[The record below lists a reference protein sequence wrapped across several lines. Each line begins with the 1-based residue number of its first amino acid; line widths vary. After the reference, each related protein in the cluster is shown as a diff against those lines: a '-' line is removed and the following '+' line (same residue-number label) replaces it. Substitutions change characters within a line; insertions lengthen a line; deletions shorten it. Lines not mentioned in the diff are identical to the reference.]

1 MDSAKS
7 NRAPYGAV
15 KEACALADGS
25 GLTAMDVSRRTGFP
39 VHSIRSC
46 ARDYGFTL
54 RAVRRPQ
61 GSVKAL
67 VQAAYAQG
75 MTIPQLA
82 ETSGINPHTLYS
94 VRRRLGLTPCKP
106 RHASRR
112 P

>member
-1 MDSAKS
+1 MPK
-7 NRAPYGAV
+7 RAPYGAI
-15 KEACALADGS
+15 KEACAMADGI
-25 GLTAMDVSRRTGFP
+25 GITAADLARKFGYS

-46 ARDYGFTL
+46 CRDYGFTL
-54 RAVRRPQ
+54 LPERREQ

-67 VQAAYAQG
+67 VQEAHAQG

-82 ETSGINPHTLYS
+82 ETSGVSKYTLYTAA
-94 VRRRLGLTPCKP
+94 RRLGLTLCKA

>member
-1 MDSAKS
+1 MTTSRK
-7 NRAPYGAV
+7 RAPYGAV
-15 KEACALADGS
+15 KDACAQADGT
-25 GLTAMDVSRRTGFP
+25 GVTATEVAKATGFP

-46 ARDYGFTL
+46 CRDYGFSL

-67 VQAAYAQG
+67 VQEAHEQG
-75 MTIPQLA
+75 LTIPQLA

-94 VRRRLGLTPCKP
+94 VRRRLGLGVCVP
-106 RHASRR
+106 RQATRR

>member
-1 MDSAKS
+1 MTTIR

-25 GLTAMDVSRRTGFP
+25 GLTAMDVAKRTGFP
-39 VHSIRSC
+39 VHSVRSC

-61 GSVKAL
+61 GSVKEL
-67 VQAAYAQG
+67 VQTALEQG

-94 VRRRLGLTPCKP
+94 VRRRLGFTPCEP
-106 RHASRR
+106 RHGSRH

>member
-1 MDSAKS
+1 MTTTPK
-7 NRAPYGAV
+7 RAPYGAV
-15 KEACALADGS
+15 KEACAQADGS
-25 GLTAMDVSRRTGFP
+25 GLTAMDVAKRTGYP

-61 GSVKAL
+61 GSVKEL
-67 VQAAYAQG
+67 VQTALGQG

-94 VRRRLGLTPCKP
+94 VRRRLGFASSLP
-106 RHASRR
+106 RQAPKH

>member
-1 MDSAKS
+1 MTTIRK
-7 NRAPYGAV
+7 RAPYGAV
-15 KEACALADGS
+15 KEACAQADGTGVS
-25 GLTAMDVSRRTGFP
+25 AMEVAKATGFP

-61 GSVKAL
+61 GSVKEL
-67 VQAAYAQG
+67 VQEAIEQG

-94 VRRRLGLTPCKP
+94 VRRRLGLGVSVP
-106 RHASRR
+106 RQAPKH

>member
-1 MDSAKS
+1 M
-7 NRAPYGAV
+7 
-15 KEACALADGS
+15 ADGT
-25 GLTAMDVSRRTGFP
+25 GVTATELASRTGFP

-46 ARDYGFTL
+46 CRDYGFSL

-67 VQAAYAQG
+67 VQEAHAQG

-94 VRRRLGLTPCKP
+94 VRRRLGLGVSVARQGPI
-106 RHASRR
+106 R

>member
-1 MDSAKS
+1 MTTSRK
-7 NRAPYGAV
+7 RAPYGAV
-15 KEACALADGS
+15 KDACAQADGT
-25 GLTAMDVSRRTGFP
+25 GVTAMDVAKRTGFP

-46 ARDYGFTL
+46 CRDYGFSL

-67 VQAAYAQG
+67 VQEAHEQG

-94 VRRRLGLTPCKP
+94 VRRRLGLGVCVP
-106 RHASRR
+106 RQDSRR

>member
-1 MDSAKS
+1 MTTSRK
-7 NRAPYGAV
+7 RAPYGAV
-15 KEACALADGS
+15 KEACSLADGI
-25 GLTAMDVSRRTGFP
+25 GVTAMEVAKATGFP

-46 ARDYGFTL
+46 CRDYGFSL
-54 RAVRRPQ
+54 RPVRRRQ

-67 VQAAYAQG
+67 VQEAHEQG

-94 VRRRLGLTPCKP
+94 VRRRLGLGVCVP
-106 RHASRR
+106 RQATRR

>member
-1 MDSAKS
+1 MTTTRK
-7 NRAPYGAV
+7 RAPYGAV
-15 KEACALADGS
+15 KDACAQADGTGVS
-25 GLTAMDVSRRTGFP
+25 AMEVAKATGFP

-61 GSVKAL
+61 GSVKEL
-67 VQAAYAQG
+67 VQTALQQG
-75 MTIPQLA
+75 LTIPQLA

-94 VRRRLGLTPCKP
+94 VRRRLGLGVSVARQAP
-106 RHASRR
+106 RR

>member
-1 MDSAKS
+1 MTTTRK
-7 NRAPYGAV
+7 RAPYGAV
-15 KEACALADGS
+15 KEACAQADGTGVS
-25 GLTAMDVSRRTGFP
+25 AMEVAKATGYP

-61 GSVKAL
+61 GSVKEL
-67 VQAAYAQG
+67 VQEAIEQG

-94 VRRRLGLTPCKP
+94 VRRRLGLGVSVP
-106 RHASRR
+106 RQAPKH